1 MGRPYLS
8 VLVLSGKYEVEKLK
22 YLLFLGRLHCFTM
35 VLGRV
40 RDGF

>member
-1 MGRPYLS
+1 MGRPNLRH
-8 VLVLSGKYEVEKLK
+8 GKYEIEKLK
-22 YLLFLGRLHCFTM
+22 YPLFLGRLHCFSM